1 MEMRFERETCRRKS
15 SNDLVQRNPAQAHPL
30 KNDVQSVS
38 SLEGVTVS
46 KPIVSRSMQC
56 MGMPVIREHGWLRKH
71 GPDVIV
77 ALEAIPKSMTAP
89 GPSSAVGGFSHSSSA
104 AATPTM
110 EAMNKA
116 KHPVPGSR
124 RKQQMEAPGTGFIAQ
139 VVTVETGED
148 VVSKIMTFLQQGS
161 RAVCILSA
169 CGVISKVTFQQ
180 AMTSSETTYEG
191 HFEIL
196 SLSGNSLPSESR
208 DQCSRTGG
216 LSVSLAFLDG
226 RVLGGVPGLM
236 TAASPVQVVLGSFI
250 AKNREVSDV
259 APGEAIGARNPSSQG
274 TSSDLLGSPKSPV
287 FANIATWNS
296 N

>member
-139 VVTVETGED
+139 VVTVETGE
-148 VVSKIMTFLQQGS
+148 
-161 RAVCILSA
+161 
-169 CGVISKVTFQQ
+169 
-180 AMTSSETTYEG
+180 G